1 MVISSRMAGDESP
14 LTSTS
19 PRYPSPLHFAK
30 TAIAPANCHVA
41 PSRVSARHHPNLP
54 VLLRGIWKK
63 ALFKCKVQNFSHGF
77 HLPYAIAQYRAD
89 DLLKVNSDGSR
100 KLILMQFKT
109 LKWRS
114 GYVIKSVTVTASEHA
129 LPQRAS
135 TGATCKRDRAFLS
148 SQLRFRNT
156 CGAVNWAPNAGCLFN
171 SRSIH
176 MSNSNS
182 GSSSSGNKSGGQQ
195 GSNSGTSGSGSKGSE
210 GTKGGRS
217 SESQQDQSSS
227 KQKSPGST
235 QGGTH
240 EQHVKAGQQS
250 HKND

>member
-89 DLLKVNSDGSR
+89 DLLKVNPDGSR
-100 KLILMQFKT
+100 KLTPDAIQNLEVAKRLRDQKRNGDSLGT
-109 LKWRS
+109 C
-114 GYVIKSVTVTASEHA
+114 
-129 LPQRAS
+129 AS
-135 TGATCKRDRAFLS
+135 TARFHGCNLQKRSRFPFITAAVP
-148 SQLRFRNT
+148 QHLRRRE
-156 CGAVNWAPNAGCLFN
+156 L
-171 SRSIH
+171 
-176 MSNSNS
+176 
-182 GSSSSGNKSGGQQ
+182 
-195 GSNSGTSGSGSKGSE
+195 GTQCWVSF
-210 GTKGGRS
+210 
-217 SESQQDQSSS
+217 
-227 KQKSPGST
+227 
-235 QGGTH
+235 
-240 EQHVKAGQQS
+240 
-250 HKND
+250 